1 MRPGRR
7 CASLT
12 SLRASAQVACSR
24 RDASRHSMARSATLS
39 CRKAAPPGPR
49 QRWVSKDLPPG
60 DMRSKPKKPPRAE
73 RRMIR
78 CFRGDQTRVSKLN
91 FRTRGCGRNRASGV
105 PRALF
110 FGGANEEHLT
120 RACFR
125 WREWGRPQARTALE
139 EIRTR
144 GLLPVGA
151 RQGSGVPAPFNNRGD
166 GACPR
171 KVCSGFRARA
181 CAKWMSGVVAEC
193 RGLRC

>member
-1 MRPGRR
+1 M
-7 CASLT
+7 S

-39 CRKAAPPGPR
+39 SGKAAPPAPR

-78 CFRGDQTRVSKLN
+78 CFRGDQNSCVQTQPMHTRL
-91 FRTRGCGRNRASGV
+91 RTHPASGV

-110 FGGANEEHLT
+110 FGGANEEHLK

-125 WREWGRPQARTALE
+125 WREWGRPQAHTALE

-151 RQGSGVPAPFNNRGD
+151 RQDSGAPAPFNNRGD
-166 GACPR
+166 VACPR

-181 CAKWMSGVVAEC
+181 CAKCTSVVVVEC